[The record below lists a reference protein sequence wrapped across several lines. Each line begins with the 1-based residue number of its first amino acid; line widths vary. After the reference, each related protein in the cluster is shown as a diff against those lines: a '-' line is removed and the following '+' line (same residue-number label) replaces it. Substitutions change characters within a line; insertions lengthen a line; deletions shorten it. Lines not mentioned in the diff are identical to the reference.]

1 MVPAE
6 ELELKIF
13 RFAESAGKARW
24 RPADLGTL
32 ANSLQSVEQAVLV
45 DALDDLYARRFMEFR
60 QWSYP
65 KNDWVRY
72 AGDREYFSYPF
83 ELRVTFPGRK
93 YFEGLEAQSS
103 RTRSTEPSGVEVR
116 VAGKSHGNSTVTAK
130 LDTSPQVIAAPA
142 SAPPRAFVSHSGQD
156 HQFVHKFAVDLCD
169 YGVDAW
175 YSQWEIKA
183 GDSIPER
190 IGRGLED
197 CEFFIYV
204 LSNNSI
210 SSPWVQAELETAI
223 GRKMAGKVQKII
235 PIKIDDCDKCPP
247 MIGSLNRV
255 TFTPETYE
263 LRLKDVVN
271 SILDV
276 ELKPPVRNRLDQQ
289 KEERQR

>member
-13 RFAESAGKARW
+13 RFAEFAGKARW

-32 ANSLQSVEQAVLV
+32 ANALQFLEQAVLV
-45 DALDDLYARRFMEFR
+45 DALDDLYTRRFMEFR

-65 KNDWVRY
+65 NNDWVLY
-72 AGDREYFSYPF
+72 AGQREYFSYPF
-83 ELRVTFPGRK
+83 EMRVTFPGRK
-93 YFEGLEAQSS
+93 YFEGLEAQLAKPASAH
-103 RTRSTEPSGVEVR
+103 RALEVSLE
-116 VAGKSHGNSTVTAK
+116 ANLQGNSTVTAK
-130 LDTSPQVIAAPA
+130 VDTSPQVIAATG

-156 HQFVHKFAVDLCD
+156 RQFVEKFAADLCD

-175 YSQWEIKA
+175 YSKWEIKA
-183 GDSIPER
+183 GDSIPEK

-210 SSPWVQAELETAI
+210 RSPWVQTELETAI
-223 GRKMAGKVQKII
+223 TQKMVGKVQKII
-235 PIKIDDCDKCPP
+235 PIKIDDCDRCPP
-247 MIGSLNRV
+247 IIGSLNRV
-255 TFTPETYE
+255 NFTTKSYQ
-263 LRLKDVVN
+263 LALNDVVN

-276 ELKPPVRNRLDQQ
+276 DLRPPVRNRLDHQ
-289 KEERQR
+289 KEERPT